1 MGNPVV
7 CWWILTKNLQAG
19 LEDMHGCAFCMREV
33 TEVPCCLLCAGVSVC
48 RSELLVTVAPITLR
62 AAFSNIRTWNIL
74 QADMQLAGQVQ
85 QLRVIH
91 TLHALQRCMLYML
104 LALSVSVLWCMLGLQ
119 LPVRLGCYQEN
130 QSAYHESELQSGT
143 LLLSCSP

>member
-1 MGNPVV
+1 MLVLFV
-7 CWWILTKNLQAG
+7 HERELAQA
-19 LEDMHGCAFCMREV
+19 
-33 TEVPCCLLCAGVSVC
+33 CCLLTVCCCTLFAGVSVC

-91 TLHALQRCMLYML
+91 ACP
-104 LALSVSVLWCMLGLQ
+104 AVLCVCTCFW
-119 LPVRLGCYQEN
+119 
-130 QSAYHESELQSGT
+130 H
-143 LLLSCSP
+143 